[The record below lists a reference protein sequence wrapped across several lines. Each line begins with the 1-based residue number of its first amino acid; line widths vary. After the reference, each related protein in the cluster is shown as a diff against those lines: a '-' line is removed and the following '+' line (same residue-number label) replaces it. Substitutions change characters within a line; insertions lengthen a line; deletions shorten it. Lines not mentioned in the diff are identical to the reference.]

1 MVTTPS
7 QAPSPPSTTRSS
19 RLARAKA
26 RAASS
31 LWVWTRASC
40 ARAMRWPRPL
50 SGQRMLSPPG
60 GGVKSSGRRI
70 AGSAGSTGI
79 EAVLSTVSW
88 THFSDTQPPVKRD
101 MAMPSRPYSRI
112 SCTPAGLRTGT
123 SASTMAYSLW
133 CAVVLDSQIWS
144 SPSSSSTPPCGAV
157 PNRLPWRIAS
167 PERSTPGPLAYQ
179 IANTPS

>member
-7 QAPSPPSTTRSS
+7 RAPSPPSTTRSS
-19 RLARAKA
+19 RFARAKA

-31 LWVWTRASC
+31 LWVWTRCSC
-40 ARAMRWPRPL
+40 ASAILWPRPL
-50 SGQRMLSPPG
+50 SGQRRFRPSG
-60 GGVKSSGRRI
+60 GGVKSVGSTI
-70 AGSAGSTGI
+70 AGRAGSTGI
-79 EAVLSTVSW
+79 EAVLSTVSC
-88 THFSDTQPPVKRD
+88 THFSATQPPVKRD

-112 SCTPAGLRTGT
+112 SCTPAGLSTGT
-123 SASTMAYSLW
+123 SASTIAYSLW

-144 SPSSSSTPPCGAV
+144 SPSSSSTPPCLAV
-157 PNRLPWRIAS
+157 PNRLPWRMAS